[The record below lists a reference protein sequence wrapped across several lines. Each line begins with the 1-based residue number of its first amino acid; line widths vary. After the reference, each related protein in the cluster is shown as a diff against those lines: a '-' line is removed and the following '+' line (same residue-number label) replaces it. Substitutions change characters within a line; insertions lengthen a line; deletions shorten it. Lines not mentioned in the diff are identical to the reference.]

1 MFESRRHKR
10 AREAQEGQPGRRG
23 EQVFEWRAGTDE
35 RTKSEKG
42 N

>member
-1 MFESRRHKR
+1 MFESRG
-10 AREAQEGQPGRRG
+10 EASVRRQERQPGRRG
-23 EQVFEWRAGTDE
+23 ERMFWSRAGTDE